1 MKLKHIQPHWLLAT
15 LLTGTGTVA
24 VRADGNTDEI
34 NLLKQQVQELD
45 QKIRILERDR
55 EIDQDAAKEAAKTAP
70 QISLG
75 ANGFSFSSAD
85 SNFVAQLHGVV
96 QFDSRTFLNDGGLN
110 GNSGFLLRRARPILS
125 GTVYRD
131 FSYFFQPEFGGSTVQ
146 ILDAYANYHYSDG
159 LQLEVGKFKPP
170 VGLEPLQSDV
180 NLLFN
185 ERSLVTALLPYRD
198 LGVQLHGDLADGRVS
213 YAAAVVNGAPDWTT
227 TTTNQPFQSYAAFD
241 GRVFLQP
248 WKNSSV
254 DALRGIGF
262 GVGGSYQPNHPN
274 TSSSTGLTPGFNTD
288 GQQKFFSYNSGVY
301 GDGAE
306 WRISPQAYYYYGPLG
321 VMGEY
326 ALNDQRVALAG
337 DRPAE
342 FQNHAWEISGSWLLT
357 GEDASYNGVQP
368 LHPFNP
374 LTGDWGAWQIV
385 GRFAQLDVDK
395 SVFTADGNNVF
406 ASSAKSAS
414 GAQAWSV
421 GLNWYLNRNI
431 RANLSYSR
439 TIFSG
444 YTGAS
449 PANPPAVAAQPESVI
464 FSRVQL
470 AF

>member
-1 MKLKHIQPHWLLAT
+1 
-15 LLTGTGTVA
+15 
-24 VRADGNTDEI
+24 
-34 NLLKQQVQELD
+34 VQELD

-55 EIDQDAAKEAAKTAP
+55 EIDQEAASEAAKTAP
-70 QISLG
+70 KLSLG
-75 ANGFSFSSAD
+75 ADGFSFSSAD

-96 QFDSRTFLNDGGLN
+96 QFDNRTFINDGGIN
-110 GNSGFLLRRARPILS
+110 GNSGFLLRRARPIFS
-125 GTVYRD
+125 GTVYND
-131 FSYFFQPEFGGSTVQ
+131 FSYFFQPELGGSTVQ

-170 VGLEPLQSDV
+170 VGLEPLQSDTT
-180 NLLFN
+180 LLFN
-185 ERSLVTALLPYRD
+185 ERSLVSALLPYRD
-198 LGVQLHGDLADGRVS
+198 LGVQLHGDLAEGRVNW
-213 YAAAVVNGAPDWTT
+213 AAAIVNGAPDWNT
-227 TTTNQPFQSYAAFD
+227 TTTNQSFQSFVGVDA
-241 GRVFLQP
+241 RVFFQP
-248 WKNSSV
+248 WKNSNV

-274 TSSSTGLTPGFNTD
+274 TSSSSGLTPGYNTD
-288 GQQKFFSYNSGVY
+288 GQQKFFTYNSGVY
-301 GDGAE
+301 ADGAE

-326 ALNDQRVALAG
+326 AINDQHASASGSAPV
-337 DRPAE
+337 E
-342 FQNHAWEISGSWLLT
+342 FQHKAWELSGSWLLT

-374 LTGDWGAWQIV
+374 VSGDWGAWQIV
-385 GRFAQLDVDK
+385 GRFAQLDLDN
-395 SVFTADGNNVF
+395 SIFTADGNNVF
-406 ASSAKSAS
+406 ANSTKSAS

-421 GLNWYLNRNI
+421 GLNWYLNRDI

-439 TIFSG
+439 TVFSG

-449 PANPPAVAAQPESVI
+449 PASPPVVAAQPESVI